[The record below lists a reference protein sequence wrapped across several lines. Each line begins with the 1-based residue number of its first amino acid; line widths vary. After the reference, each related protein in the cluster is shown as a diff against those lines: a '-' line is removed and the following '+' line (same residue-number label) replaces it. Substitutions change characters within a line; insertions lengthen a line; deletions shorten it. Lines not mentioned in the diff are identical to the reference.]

1 MARIKITAPDGKS
14 YMLTVPDGMTPEDA
28 VNEFERDVLK
38 VNLDTS
44 KPSLPTADV
53 QKAAQGWAGKTPDL
67 PGYAGAGDIAK
78 SAGIG
83 LVQGGLGLASIPGLI
98 ESGGRTVAN
107 WAGADVD
114 PDNKVFPTYGRL
126 KKLAETVGGDFYEP
140 QSVAGEYART
150 LGEFAPGMVGG
161 PGSLAAKGVSTG
173 AAAIA
178 SETAGQATKGTDYE
192 PWARVGAGLAGA
204 LVPSVAAR
212 AAAPIKQA
220 GEAGKER
227 ARLAAILDAEG
238 VPMTAG
244 QRTGSK
250 GLKWAESVAGDIPF
264 NGGKAAAIQE
274 SQGEAFTRAALKRI
288 GSDADRATPDVMEAA
303 RKRIGAAFDDFA
315 KGREVR
321 FDGALASK
329 LDDVITKYKNGI
341 PESMHVKDVFNKFD
355 DFAPAIAAL
364 KKGETP
370 IITGEQFTRWR
381 SGLTDAIR
389 DTNNNE
395 TRTALS
401 GYLNALDDA
410 LERSA
415 EPAAREAIK
424 EARRQYKHLITLEKT
439 AAGASEDAAQGL
451 LSPQALA
458 NRVTATDAGKRAYVQ
473 GKGDLADL
481 ARAGRGLLK
490 PLPQSGTG
498 PRIAA
503 QVGLQTL
510 GALGGYN
517 EGGLPGALAPMAG
530 QALGARL
537 LMSKP
542 VQRYLSNALRG
553 QQYMAGKQGAPK
565 AGVKGTIA
573 DVLADEE
580 WQPLTHRSKY
590 RTD

>member
-1 MARIKITAPDGKS
+1 MARLKITSPDGKS
-14 YMLTVPDGMTPEDA
+14 YMLTIPEGMAPEDA
-28 VNEFERDVLK
+28 VSEFERDVLK
-38 VNLDTS
+38 VNLDTA

-53 QKAAQGWAGKTPDL
+53 QKAAQGWAGKTPNL
-67 PGYAGAGDIAK
+67 PGYAGAGDLAK

-114 PDNKVFPTYGRL
+114 QQNKIFPTYGKL
-126 KKLAETVGGDFYEP
+126 KKLAETVGGEFYEP

-161 PGSLAAKGVSTG
+161 GGSLAAKGLSTG
-173 AAAIA
+173 AAALA

-204 LVPSVAAR
+204 LAPSVAAR
-212 AAAPIKQA
+212 AAAPIKQV

-227 ARLAAILDAEG
+227 ARLAAILEAEG

-244 QRTGSK
+244 QRSGSK
-250 GLKWAESVAGDIPF
+250 SLRYAESVAGDIPF
-264 NGGKAAAIQE
+264 NGGKAAKVMEDQK
-274 SQGEAFTRAALKRI
+274 EAFTRAALKRI
-288 GSDADRATPDVMEAA
+288 GSDADRATPEVMAEAGQ
-303 RKRIGAAFDDFA
+303 RIGKAFDDFA
-315 KGREVR
+315 KGREIR
-321 FDGALASK
+321 FDGALATK
-329 LDDVITKYKNGI
+329 LDDVITKYQNGI

-381 SGLTDAIR
+381 SGITDAIR

-395 TRTALS
+395 TRTALR
-401 GYLNALDDA
+401 GYLDALDDA

-424 EARRQYKHLITLEKT
+424 EARRQYKHLVTLEQV
-439 AAGASEDAAQGL
+439 ASRTGEDAAQGL
-451 LSPQALA
+451 LSPQALG
-458 NRVTATDAGKRAYVQ
+458 NQVTSTKSDKRAYVR
-473 GKGDLADL
+473 GKGDFAEL

-490 PLPQSGTG
+490 ELPQSGTG

-510 GALGGYN
+510 GAIGGYN
-517 EGGLPGALAPMAG
+517 EGGVLGAVAPMAG
-530 QALGARL
+530 QAAAARL

-542 VQRYLSNALRG
+542 VQKYLSNALKG
-553 QQYMAGKQGAPK
+553 QQYMAGKQGVPT

-580 WQPLTHRSKY
+580 WQPLTHRS
-590 RTD
+590 RFRND